1 MEKRIKIYKLLL
13 ICLLAIVL
21 INPFVALTIGI
32 KLFHII
38 LILLINIFLLAFSY
52 FRIKKKWLFFVIFSL
67 NIICFFCMNAEAILR
82 YYVQTHAI
90 TNIYEIKND
99 DYYFNKPLLS
109 VVLQDNEFETVYK
122 TNEDGY
128 RVGRI
133 RRRPTTVDWL
143 FMGDSYTQGAQVNF
157 EDMFTSIVADSFPS
171 KVALNAG
178 ISGFGL
184 PEELKYFMKE
194 GSGFKPKKVF
204 LELCVLNDFIDV
216 YDKSFSLKDH
226 LLDRSEFFRF
236 LYYNAFFKNHDD
248 LPLGRDV
255 GPFYQ
260 KEQDNID
267 KNILYTKSSDVKKNT
282 LLQFA
287 FYLKKIKQEVNKH
300 HAELVLILVPVK
312 EQLYR
317 KYYDEVVSKFKTDTN
332 FIDLD
337 KPEKI
342 LKAMTDSLS
351 IKFIDPLKEFRNDT
365 TMLYLDKD
373 AHLNRAGH
381 RKLAEIINH
390 MMRIAGE

>member
-1 MEKRIKIYKLLL
+1 
-13 ICLLAIVL
+13 
-21 INPFVALTIGI
+21 
-32 KLFHII
+32 
-38 LILLINIFLLAFSY
+38 
-52 FRIKKKWLFFVIFSL
+52 
-67 NIICFFCMNAEAILR
+67 MNAEAILR
-82 YYVQTHAI
+82 YYVQTHSI

-133 RRRPTTVDWL
+133 RRRPTEVDWL
-143 FMGDSYTQGAQVNF
+143 FLGDSYTQGAQVNF

-171 KVALNAG
+171 KVVLNAG

-194 GSGFKPKKVF
+194 GSKFKPKKVF

-216 YDKSFSLKDH
+216 YDKSFSLKEE

-236 LYYNAFFKNHDD
+236 LYYNAFLKNHED

-255 GPFYQ
+255 GPFYETE
-260 KEQDNID
+260 KDNID
-267 KNILYTKSSDVKKNT
+267 KNILYTKTSDFKKKT
-282 LLQFA
+282 LEQLA
-287 FYLKKIKQEVNKH
+287 GYLKRLKEETNNA
-300 HAELVLILVPVK
+300 HAGFAVILVPVK

-317 KYYDEVVSKFKTDTN
+317 KYYDEVVSKFKIDTN

-337 KPEKI
+337 KPEKV
-342 LKAMTDSLS
+342 LKSMTDSLH
-351 IKFIDPLKEFRNDT
+351 IEFIDPLKEFREDS

-373 AHLNRAGH
+373 AHLNAAGH
-381 RKLAEIINH
+381 RKLAEIINKKI
-390 MMRIAGE
+390 RIIGE